1 MDSRK
6 KMLAQFDTFRREADA
21 SGAIEGMDA
30 FSRRAFEMATSE
42 QVQKAFDLN
51 QEPEE
56 LRERYGRNSFGA
68 QSTLLARRLVEA
80 GARFVTVRIDGQWDS
95 HKDNFTAHRNLI
107 PPFDQCVSALI
118 EDLDQRGLL
127 DTTLVMIG
135 GEFGRTPKINKDAG
149 RDHWP
154 TVYTTVL
161 AGGGL
166 KQGVIVGESDALA
179 ETPKERP
186 ISNQDVLAT
195 IYHQLGIDYKKTYQN
210 EANRPVEI
218 LNHGKPIAEIL

>member
-1 MDSRK
+1 
-6 KMLAQFDTFRREADA
+6 
-21 SGAIEGMDA
+21 
-30 FSRRAFEMATSE
+30 
-42 QVQKAFDLN
+42 
-51 QEPEE
+51 
-56 LRERYGRNSFGA
+56 
-68 QSTLLARRLVEA
+68 
-80 GARFVTVRIDGQWDS
+80 VRIDGQWDS